1 MDTEYSEIIEPAT
14 EAGTSDAP
22 QAAAEGS
29 VEREER
35 AESGKY
41 GENAA
46 EVGTP
51 ESPDRAAGELP
62 EETVGPTA
70 ESRAA
75 EVPAAGESS
84 KPAAGENTAAAQ
96 RDTEAE
102 ALAPT
107 LDKLRLLSAGCGQ
120 SLSELAD
127 RLLEASD
134 RERYTRLVTE
144 AGGNE
149 ELAKRLFDA
158 ENAERQAA
166 YRERLVRER
175 QAEAAR
181 KTALRDRLAADF
193 GRLRVEYPG
202 RFADFSQVPESV
214 VRTAAA
220 ENISLYDAYLR
231 FERAEQ
237 QRIDEA
243 KQQQR
248 LAAAAAAGSKA
259 DRPGGEDIGSMAAAV
274 SAGFARAFA

>member
-1 MDTEYSEIIEPAT
+1 M
-14 EAGTSDAP
+14 
-22 QAAAEGS
+22 
-29 VEREER
+29 
-35 AESGKY
+35 
-41 GENAA
+41 
-46 EVGTP
+46 
-51 ESPDRAAGELP
+51 
-62 EETVGPTA
+62 
-70 ESRAA
+70 
-75 EVPAAGESS
+75 
-84 KPAAGENTAAAQ
+84 
-96 RDTEAE
+96 
-102 ALAPT
+102 
-107 LDKLRLLSAGCGQ
+107 
-120 SLSELAD
+120 
-127 RLLEASD
+127 
-134 RERYTRLVTE
+134 
-144 AGGNE
+144 
-149 ELAKRLFDA
+149 
-158 ENAERQAA
+158 
-166 YRERLVRER
+166 RER

-193 GRLRVEYPG
+193 GRLRTEYPG